1 MMEKGYVQFRCE
13 LQAAPPPAGAPAL
26 ELCRWRDRLW
36 RAGLVGVGADGL
48 GFGNLSRRCGTG
60 RSFLITGTGTGGI
73 AKLLPAQLAEVVS
86 WDVAGNHVTCTGAV
100 VASSETLSHAAAY
113 DCGGAVG
120 AVIHVH
126 HAVMWQR
133 LRDRAPTT
141 DPAAEAGT
149 PAMAFAIRRLITDRS
164 RDADIIVMG
173 GHTDGLLAFG
183 PSLNQVAR
191 QLLLASHT

>member
-1 MMEKGYVQFRCE
+1 VPEKGYVQFHCE
-13 LQAAPPPAGAPAL
+13 LQTAPPPAGAPAL

-48 GFGNLSRRCGTG
+48 GFGNLSCRCGTG
-60 RSFLITGTGTGGI
+60 RSFLITGTGTGGV

-86 WDVAGNHVTCTGAV
+86 WDIAGNHVTCTGTV
-100 VASSETLSHAAAY
+100 VASSETLSHAAVY
-113 DCGGAVG
+113 DTAAVG

-149 PAMAFAIRRLITDRS
+149 PAMACAIQRLITDRS
-164 RDADIIVMG
+164 LDSDIIVMG
-173 GHTDGLLAFG
+173 GHPGGLLAFG
-183 PSLNQVAR
+183 PSLDQVAR
-191 QLLLASHT
+191 HLLLTSHA